1 MSGLSIT
8 RYFPF
13 ARMKIVRQN
22 VHHQDTSSACIF
34 IEPDRRYNP
43 LCHQCGC
50 SGQTVHSK
58 GHIRLIRDLNI
69 ANAEVFLQVN
79 YRKVWCSKCG
89 GIRVEQLTFADSCRR
104 VTYRMARYIH
114 ELCKMLTVKDV
125 AEHLHID
132 PKTVKD
138 IDKSFLEQSFGR
150 DNFDDLRVLMIDEIA
165 VHRGYRYMTVVADFF
180 SGRVVW
186 MGNGRKKQTLDAFF
200 KNLTAGQK
208 RAVEAVAMD
217 MWRPYINRVQH
228 HCPRAKIVF
237 DFFHVV
243 QGFSWV
249 IDQVRRSEYT
259 NARGGDRKVIKDCRY
274 LLLKNEDNL
283 TCEQKDRLTML
294 LKLNRTI
301 STIYVLKDQ
310 LKMLY
315 YYGDRIQVKKALDDW
330 CAMAEMLDHPAVNS
344 FAKQLRY
351 FEYGILNHADYPI
364 GTGMLEGINNK
375 IKVLK
380 RKAYGFRDDR
390 YFILK
395 VKQVCAA

>member
-1 MSGLSIT
+1 MSGLSII

-13 ARMKIVRQN
+13 ARTKIVRQN

-50 SGQTVHSK
+50 AGQTVHSK

-104 VTYRMARYIH
+104 VTYRMAMYIH
-114 ELCKMLTVKDV
+114 QLCKMLTVKDV

-165 VHRGYRYMTVVADFF
+165 VHKGYRYMTVVADFF

-186 MGNGRKKQTLDAFF
+186 MGNDRKKQTLDAFWQARNEPL
-200 KNLTAGQK
+200 KPWQWICGGRTSTASNT
-208 RAVEAVAMD
+208 
-217 MWRPYINRVQH
+217 I
-228 HCPRAKIVF
+228 
-237 DFFHVV
+237 
-243 QGFSWV
+243 
-249 IDQVRRSEYT
+249 
-259 NARGGDRKVIKDCRY
+259 ARGPKSSLIFSTSCRALAG
-274 LLLKNEDNL
+274 LLTRCDAANIQTPEV
-283 TCEQKDRLTML
+283 TAERLS
-294 LKLNRTI
+294 RT
-301 STIYVLKDQ
+301 
-310 LKMLY
+310 
-315 YYGDRIQVKKALDDW
+315 
-330 CAMAEMLDHPAVNS
+330 
-344 FAKQLRY
+344 
-351 FEYGILNHADYPI
+351 
-364 GTGMLEGINNK
+364 
-375 IKVLK
+375 
-380 RKAYGFRDDR
+380 
-390 YFILK
+390 
-395 VKQVCAA
+395 AAIFCSKTRTT